1 MAPNFAKHFLEKAK
15 NTVEAFDVSLY
26 VEESIVDTD
35 FSKREDLQGLT
46 VFILYKYDD
55 DLKAYLD
62 FKAQVEQ
69 WEQENRYDSRLR
81 KLATADLCRL
91 LGYSE
96 KHIEAMLEE

>member
-1 MAPNFAKHFLEKAK
+1 M
-15 NTVEAFDVSLY
+15 
-26 VEESIVDTD
+26 
-35 FSKREDLQGLT
+35 
-46 VFILYKYDD
+46 FILYKYAD

-81 KLATADLCRL
+81 RLATADLCRL